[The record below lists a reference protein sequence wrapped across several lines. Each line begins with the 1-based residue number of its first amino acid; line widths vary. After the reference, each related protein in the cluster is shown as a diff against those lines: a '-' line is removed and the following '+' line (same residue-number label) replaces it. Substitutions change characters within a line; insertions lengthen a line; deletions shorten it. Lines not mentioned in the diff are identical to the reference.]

1 MKHSVVGGEQ
11 QECGEDN
18 DRSAFSWLV
27 TSTEA
32 LSETVM
38 KKNDDLSTLKKPLK
52 PIIRQI
58 NWSLADQLGV
68 KSQKKTDSTIIER
81 LQEIDFFYDSCT
93 NLRSVIVLR

>member
-1 MKHSVVGGEQ
+1 M
-11 QECGEDN
+11 
-18 DRSAFSWLV
+18 

-38 KKNDDLSTLKKPLK
+38 KKNDDQSTLSKPLK

-58 NWSLADQLGV
+58 KRSLADQLGV
-68 KSQKKTDSTIIER
+68 QFQKKTDSTIIER
-81 LQEIDFFYDSCT
+81 LQEIHFFYDSCT